1 LIDVKR
7 FYAERKEKEMW
18 KNKYMEASETL
29 IDFNKKF
36 LEQHEY
42 SGNVD
47 KKEIEPPQ
55 PEPNQIDSVCI
66 IVNQFQSIK

>member
-1 LIDVKR
+1 
-7 FYAERKEKEMW
+7 
-18 KNKYMEASETL
+18 MEASETL